1 MAVITLIAENF
12 EQEVLKSDIPVLVD
26 FWAPWC
32 MPCRMLSPVI
42 DDIAKDAT
50 NFKVGKINVDE
61 QGELAQQYGIMSIP
75 TLIIFR
81 DGKVANQTM
90 GVQPKQAILEMLK

>member
-1 MAVITLIAENF
+1 MAVITLTAENF
-12 EQEVLKSDIPVLVD
+12 EQEVLKSDSPVLVD

-61 QGELAQQYGIMSIP
+61 QSELAQQYGIMSIP

-81 DGKVANQTM
+81 DGKVSNQTM

>member
-1 MAVITLIAENF
+1 MAVITLTAENF

-50 NFKVGKINVDE
+50 TFKVGKINVDE

-81 DGKVANQTM
+81 DGKVSNQTM